1 MYISGKGGILLMEVI
16 ENRDEMSTCNNC
28 LNRKAWAEV
37 VININGINVK
47 LCSNC
52 RKEMMKQLIDIF

>member
-1 MYISGKGGILLMEVI
+1 MEVI